1 MKTELKPATLLLSSL
16 LLALCLWLLAMLL
29 LQQSSQKTMRSRQL
43 EQASQRIAQLNQ
55 QLLQLMQNGQTAT
68 ELLLSSDGNHAADS
82 SFARYA
88 PYVLSANPAFDFLA
102 VVARVDQH
110 QREAVELSQ
119 GLLLRQFDGNR
130 LVPASVRPIYFPVA
144 EQYPDDS
151 QALPLHLDLGV
162 QPEVHKALQRAFAD
176 GLPTLVQLH
185 AGSRQR
191 LALFFSSKTR
201 SQPML
206 LGIGINPAQLLSN
219 SSQGEAREQ
228 LRLRILIQDRQQP
241 LLADSHPELASVQ
254 LPLLRASRIIGGQ
267 QLRFEIMPV
276 DSGGGDNSSHLLA
289 GTLLLAAIALLA
301 LAGRQLSRQNRQ
313 TLHYQSG
320 MIGRL
325 QDSNLSLKTQLERQ
339 RERVQPLQETG
350 ERYSAL
356 LAQQS
361 DGVLLLS
368 NSGHVL
374 LVNPAAAR
382 LIGQQQDALL
392 QLPAGALISELH
404 HPPRSSFAEHVAPL
418 LGHPFE
424 ALLICDQSF
433 MLQVEMSISQ
443 IQPDHAAAF
452 YLVVCRNIAA
462 RKEREAALLRL
473 TDTLAEQV
481 ETRSRQLSALL
492 DASPMA
498 MAYIVD
504 RHFKQVNKALLSLFQ
519 RREDEILEGSTRI
532 LYDSDEQF
540 LRTGRSVYPALNSG
554 EVTQDDILLV
564 RGGGDTIW
572 VRMFGRAVKP
582 GQPALGSVWLYQD
595 ISAQRTTEEALRRA
609 RDLAE
614 DTSRAKTE
622 FLANMSHELRTPL
635 HAILGFAEIGQQQ
648 DDPAALPKLQR
659 YFERIHHSGSRLLSL
674 LNELLDL
681 SKMEVG
687 RMEYAMQR
695 HDLQQV
701 IRECVEEV
709 RGQAEQHAVSL
720 LFVPLPDELQL
731 ELDAFR
737 IGQVVRNLLSNAV
750 KFSPPGGRVSVTVDP
765 GLSPESPVCVE
776 IHDQGPGVPEQE
788 RDQIFGM
795 FIQGSLTKT
804 GAGGSG
810 LGLAIS
816 REIVLAHHGSIS
828 VRNAEGGGAIFQFTL
843 PRRQHGPHKEK

>member
-1 MKTELKPATLLLSSL
+1 MKTELKPATLLLTSL
-16 LLALCLWLLAMLL
+16 LLALVLWLLAMLL
-29 LQQSSQKTMRSRQL
+29 LQQSGQKATRSRQL
-43 EQASQRIAQLNQ
+43 EQASQHIAQLNQ

-68 ELLLSSDGNHAADS
+68 ELLLSNDGTAGSDG
-82 SFARYA
+82 SFSRYA

-110 QREAVELSQ
+110 QRETVELNQ

-130 LVPASVRPIYFPVA
+130 LVPATIRPMYFPVA

-151 QALPLHLDLGV
+151 QALPLHLDLGM

-176 GLPTLVQLH
+176 GLPALVQLQT
-185 AGSRQR
+185 GSRQR
-191 LALFFSSKTR
+191 LVLFFSSKTR
-201 SQPML
+201 PQATL
-206 LGIGINPAQLLSN
+206 LGIGINPAQLLQGN
-219 SSQGEAREQ
+219 SQGDASEQ
-228 LRLRILIQDRQQP
+228 LRMRILIQHQQT
-241 LLADSHPELASVQ
+241 LLIDSHPELPSVQ
-254 LPLLRASRIIGGQ
+254 LPLLRANRTIGGQ

-276 DSGGGDNSSHLLA
+276 NGSSGDASGQLLA
-289 GTLLLAAIALLA
+289 GTLLLAAIALLT
-301 LAGRQLSRQNRQ
+301 LAARQLSRQNSQ
-313 TLHYQSG
+313 TLHYQAG

-325 QDSNLSLKTQLERQ
+325 QESSLSLKTQLERQ
-339 RERVQPLQETG
+339 RERVKPLQDAE
-350 ERYSAL
+350 EQYSAV

-361 DGVLLLS
+361 DGVLLLNS
-368 NSGHVL
+368 SGHVR

-392 QLPAGALISELH
+392 QLPAGALVSELH

-433 MLQVEMSISQ
+433 MLQVELSISQ
-443 IQPDHAAAF
+443 IQPEHGAAF

-481 ETRSRQLSALL
+481 ETRSRQLAALL

-504 RHFKQVNKALLSLFQ
+504 RHFKQVNKAFLSLFQ
-519 RREDEILEGSTRI
+519 RREDEILDGSTRI
-532 LYDSDEQF
+532 LYDSDEHF
-540 LRTGRSVYPALNSG
+540 LRTGRSVYPALNGG
-554 EVTQDDILLV
+554 EVSQEDLLLV

-572 VRMFGRAVKP
+572 VRMFGRAVMP

-648 DDPAALPKLQR
+648 NDPAALPKLQR
-659 YFERIHHSGSRLLSL
+659 YFERIHHSGSRLLAL

-695 HDLQQV
+695 HELQQV
-701 IRECVEEV
+701 IRECVEEI
-709 RGQAEQHAVSL
+709 RGQAEQQAVSL
-720 LFVPLPDELQL
+720 LFLPLPDEVVV
-731 ELDAFR
+731 EMDAFR
-737 IGQVVRNLLSNAV
+737 IGQVVRNLLSNAI
-750 KFSPPGGRVSVTVDP
+750 KFSPHGSRVSIAVDP
-765 GLSPESPVCVE
+765 GQSPEAPVSVA

-788 RDQIFGM
+788 REQIFGM

-804 GAGGSG
+804 GAGGTG

-828 VRNAEGGGAIFQFTL
+828 VHNAEGGGAIFQFTL

>member
-1 MKTELKPATLLLSSL
+1 MKTELKPATLLLTSL
-16 LLALCLWLLAMLL
+16 LLALVLWLLAMLL
-29 LQQSSQKTMRSRQL
+29 LQQSGQKATRSRQL
-43 EQASQRIAQLNQ
+43 EQASQHIAQINQ

-68 ELLLSSDGNHAADS
+68 ELLLSNDGTAGSDG
-82 SFARYA
+82 SFSRYA

-110 QREAVELSQ
+110 QRETVELNQ

-130 LVPASVRPIYFPVA
+130 LVPATIRPMYFPVA

-151 QALPLHLDLGV
+151 QALPLHLDLGM

-176 GLPTLVQLH
+176 GLPALVQLQT
-185 AGSRQR
+185 GSRQR
-191 LALFFSSKTR
+191 LVLFFSSKTR
-201 SQPML
+201 PQATL
-206 LGIGINPAQLLSN
+206 LGIGINPAQLLQGN
-219 SSQGEAREQ
+219 SQGDASEQ
-228 LRLRILIQDRQQP
+228 LRMRILIQHQQT
-241 LLADSHPELASVQ
+241 LLIDSHPELPSVQ
-254 LPLLRASRIIGGQ
+254 LPLLRANRTIGGQ

-276 DSGGGDNSSHLLA
+276 NGSSGDASGQLLA
-289 GTLLLAAIALLA
+289 GTLLLAAIALLT
-301 LAGRQLSRQNRQ
+301 LAARQLSRQNSQ
-313 TLHYQSG
+313 TLHYQAG

-325 QDSNLSLKTQLERQ
+325 QESSLSLKTQLERQ
-339 RERVQPLQETG
+339 RERVKPLQDAE
-350 ERYSAL
+350 EQYSAV

-361 DGVLLLS
+361 DGVLLLNS
-368 NSGHVL
+368 SGHVR

-392 QLPAGALISELH
+392 QLPAGALVSELH

-433 MLQVEMSISQ
+433 MLQVELSISL
-443 IQPDHAAAF
+443 IQPEHGAAF

-481 ETRSRQLSALL
+481 ETRSRQLAALL

-504 RHFKQVNKALLSLFQ
+504 RHFKQVNKAFLSLFQ

-532 LYDSDEQF
+532 LYDSDEHF
-540 LRTGRSVYPALNSG
+540 LRTGRSVYPALNGG
-554 EVTQDDILLV
+554 EVSQEDLLLV

-659 YFERIHHSGSRLLSL
+659 YFERIHHSGSRLLAL

-695 HDLQQV
+695 HELQQV
-701 IRECVEEV
+701 IRECVEEI
-709 RGQAEQHAVSL
+709 RGQAEQQAVSL
-720 LFVPLPDELQL
+720 LFLPLPDEVVV
-731 ELDAFR
+731 EMDAFR
-737 IGQVVRNLLSNAV
+737 IGQVVRNLLSNAI
-750 KFSPPGGRVSVTVDP
+750 KFSPHGSRVSIAVDP
-765 GLSPESPVCVE
+765 GQSPEVPVSVA

-788 RDQIFGM
+788 REQIFGM
-795 FIQGSLTKT
+795 FIQCSLTKT
-804 GAGGSG
+804 GAGGTG

-828 VRNAEGGGAIFQFTL
+828 VHNAEGGGAIFQFTL